1 MVVRTV
7 KINETNIYQP
17 FVPCLCCL
25 AQKQIVTVFRMLFNI
40 VDPTNI
46 FLFGK
51 FTSRMGCV
59 GYCSEVVQKFYKSL
73 QKPVIP
79 AISTLKENEA
89 VLLRED

>member
-1 MVVRTV
+1 MIVKTV

-17 FVPCLCCL
+17 FVPCSCCL
-25 AQKQIVTVFRMLFNI
+25 AQKQIDTVFRMLFHI

-59 GYCSEVVQKFYKSL
+59 ENSSEVIQKFYKSL
-73 QKPVIP
+73 QKPAIP